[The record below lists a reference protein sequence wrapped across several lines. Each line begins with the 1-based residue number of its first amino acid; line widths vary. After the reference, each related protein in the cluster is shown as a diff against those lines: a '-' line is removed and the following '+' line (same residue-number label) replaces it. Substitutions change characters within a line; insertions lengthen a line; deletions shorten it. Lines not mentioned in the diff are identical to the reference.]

1 MEETNCIITF
11 NLSLFFKRDVKHS
24 SERINYTLHYLYLN
38 SGLGKFGH
46 LEGTPC
52 LYRILQ
58 KQPHSAIR
66 NKCNPVVPLRLIIV
80 CALQNNG
87 GKVFGGYG
95 DKLATK
101 TSIVQRKLDL
111 VYLGSKIRNFP
122 VLALQEK
129 RFLLQGLV

>member
-1 MEETNCIITF
+1 MFVSNPSKTAPQF
-11 NLSLFFKRDVKHS
+11 NSK
-24 SERINYTLHYLYLN
+24 
-38 SGLGKFGH
+38 
-46 LEGTPC
+46 
-52 LYRILQ
+52 
-58 KQPHSAIR
+58 
-66 NKCNPVVPLRLIIV
+66 KCNPVVPLQLIIV

-87 GKVFGGYG
+87 GKLFGRYG